1 MRCMKPVC
9 GCWGSTHGRG
19 TVPRGI
25 SALPPCPTAAPS
37 SANRPP
43 AAATAPATS
52 AAVPAGT
59 SASNESATAKPE
71 GEKASTTV
79 LPKMEVRKGKFSE
92 RDYQLAQD
100 LHKQDQEIE
109 REKRNL
115 KTSETDSALNNA
127 KVSSALS
134 VFGGESASYRKRV
147 AAERLELLEAEKDII
162 EQIAIAQK
170 PEEKQLLQKQLDELR
185 EMRRHE
191 PAHRA
196 RDHAVHAP
204 HDAREV
210 IVGGAPV
217 SITGGRNDRRIA
229 PRGEHDG
236 GSKRLHQQADA
247 VTKIQPTGLSREV

>member
-1 MRCMKPVC
+1 MKAVLALLAPLAA
-9 GCWGSTHGRG
+9 SPAFAQSPPEPTEP
-19 TVPRGI
+19 PRP
-25 SALPPCPTAAPS
+25 SVRDALRARAAEDAKKAPTAKTAAPS

-170 PEEKQLLQKQLDELR
+170 AEEKQLLQKQLDELR
-185 EMRRHE
+185 EMRRQLDKTL
-191 PAHRA
+191 R
-196 RDHAVHAP
+196 
-204 HDAREV
+204 
-210 IVGGAPV
+210 
-217 SITGGRNDRRIA
+217 
-229 PRGEHDG
+229 
-236 GSKRLHQQADA
+236 
-247 VTKIQPTGLSREV
+247 